1 MMKRTVMHMMLLA
14 ITMTVNAQ
22 SIEPNLKWGKPTDQE
37 LNMTEYAADKDA
49 DAVVLYHKTD
59 VSYEFINND
68 FRVFYRVN
76 TRLKVLKP
84 EGKRLADG
92 QIVYVENETNRTR
105 HEIVS
110 GLKATAY
117 NMENGK
123 LVKTKMERSMTSVER
138 LDKNQLVTKFSVP
151 QVKVGT
157 VIEYEYRI
165 ESDFYGNIRDWYA
178 QRDIPVLYTC
188 YELSIPEWFT
198 FNIEET
204 GMNRMEKKEDSQ
216 PMTLLF
222 SGGTENI
229 LTNIKTF
236 IGRNLPAL
244 KDDDFVWHATDY
256 GDKVTA
262 ELAGIFIPGSVY
274 KSYTSTWDDV
284 DNQLL
289 NDEDFGGRLK
299 RSSPL
304 KDEIIAASSPGISDK
319 KERIAAVWQL
329 LKSRVRWNGDYA
341 FWGKSAS
348 KVLKEGTGTNADIN
362 FLLINMLQDAGIES
376 VPIVMR
382 RRDSGILPLSHS
394 SLKYLNTFVVGIQM
408 DDSTMAYLD
417 GSAEDGYLNVLP
429 AKLLVSRARVVKKT
443 ASLMPNNT
451 PDIWVNLQINARGRE
466 TTTIQAQLSADG
478 LLTGKKSSML
488 IEEAAAAKRRSW
500 RLAKDSTEQIQKMQ
514 ERDGIEIQSYRLE
527 GRNDFS
533 PTVKEEMTFTKQCD
547 AAGDIIYLNP
557 FIFIP
562 QHESPFT
569 AAERILPM
577 EFPYKQAE
585 MQNVMITLPEGYVVE
600 EAPKPIIIKLDGA
613 TARIVC
619 NVNGNVLNVQYVMN
633 IDKTFFASTQ
643 YQDLKAFFDKL
654 VESNKHIITVKKQ
667 QF

>member
-1 MMKRTVMHMMLLA
+1 MMKKTIVYMMLLA

-68 FRVFYRVN
+68 FKVIYRVN

-92 QIVYVENETNRTR
+92 QIVYVENETNRSR
-105 HEIVS
+105 HEIVA

-165 ESDFYGNIRDWYA
+165 ESDYYGNIRDWYA

-188 YELSIPEWFT
+188 YELSIPEWFS

-204 GMNRMEKKEDSQ
+204 GMNRMEKKEDSK

-236 IGRNLPAL
+236 IGRNLSAL
-244 KDDDFVWHATDY
+244 KDDDFVWHAADY

-274 KSYTSTWDDV
+274 KSYTSTWDDI
-284 DNQLL
+284 DNQLMD
-289 NDEDFGGRLK
+289 DEDFGGRLK
-299 RSSPL
+299 KNSPL
-304 KDEIIAASSPGISDK
+304 KEEIIAAGIPDISDK

-329 LKSRVRWNGDYA
+329 LKSKVRWNGNYA

-376 VPIVMR
+376 TPIVMR

-394 SLKYLNTFVVGIQM
+394 SLKYLNTFVVGIPM
-408 DDSTMAYLD
+408 LDSGMAYLD

-429 AKLLVSRARVVKKT
+429 AKLLVDRARVVKKT
-443 ASLMPNNT
+443 TSLMPGNT
-451 PDIWVNLQINARGRE
+451 PDIWVNLQTNARGRE

-478 LLTGKKSSML
+478 LLTGQKSSML
-488 IEEAAAAKRRSW
+488 VDEAAAAKRRVW

-527 GRNDFS
+527 GRYDFS
-533 PTVKEEMTFTKQCD
+533 PTVKEELTFTKQCD
-547 AAGDIIYLNP
+547 AAGDMIYLNP

-569 AAERILPM
+569 AAERILPI

-600 EAPKPIIIKLDGA
+600 EAPKPIVIKLDGA

-619 NVNGNVLNVQYVMN
+619 NVNGNMLNVQYVMN

-643 YQDLKAFFDKL
+643 YQDLKAFFDRV
-654 VESNKHIITVKKQ
+654 VESNKNILTIKKAQ
-667 QF
+667 

>member
-1 MMKRTVMHMMLLA
+1 MKKTIVYMMLLA

-68 FRVFYRVN
+68 FKVIYRVN

-92 QIVYVENETNRTR
+92 QIVYVENETNRSR
-105 HEIVS
+105 HEIVA

-165 ESDFYGNIRDWYA
+165 ESDYYGNIRDWYA

-188 YELSIPEWFT
+188 YELSIPEWFS

-204 GMNRMEKKEDSQ
+204 GMNRMEKKEDSK

-236 IGRNLPAL
+236 IGRNLSAL
-244 KDDDFVWHATDY
+244 KDDDFVWHAADY

-274 KSYTSTWDDV
+274 KSYTSTWDDI
-284 DNQLL
+284 DNQLME
-289 NDEDFGGRLK
+289 DEDFGGRLK
-299 RSSPL
+299 KNSPL
-304 KDEIIAASSPGISDK
+304 KEEIIAAGIPDISDK

-329 LKSRVRWNGDYA
+329 LKSKVRWNGNYA

-376 VPIVMR
+376 TPIVMR

-394 SLKYLNTFVVGIQM
+394 SLKYLNTFVVGIPM
-408 DDSTMAYLD
+408 PDSGMAYLD

-429 AKLLVSRARVVKKT
+429 AKLLVDRARVVKKT
-443 ASLMPNNT
+443 TSLMPGNT
-451 PDIWVNLQINARGRE
+451 PDIWVNLQTNARSRE

-478 LLTGKKSSML
+478 LLTGQKSSML
-488 IEEAAAAKRRSW
+488 VDEAAAAKRRVW

-527 GRNDFS
+527 GRYDFS
-533 PTVKEEMTFTKQCD
+533 PTVKEELTFTKQCD
-547 AAGDIIYLNP
+547 AAGDMIYLNP

-569 AAERILPM
+569 AAERILPI

-600 EAPKPIIIKLDGA
+600 EAPKPIVIKLDGA

-619 NVNGNVLNVQYVMN
+619 NVNGNMLNVQYVMN

-643 YQDLKAFFDKL
+643 YQDLKAFFDRV
-654 VESNKHIITVKKQ
+654 VESNKNILTIKKAQ
-667 QF
+667 

>member
-1 MMKRTVMHMMLLA
+1 MKKTIVYMMLLA

-68 FRVFYRVN
+68 FKVIYRVN

-92 QIVYVENETNRTR
+92 QIVYVENETNRSR
-105 HEIVS
+105 HEIVA

-165 ESDFYGNIRDWYA
+165 ESDYYGNIRDWYA

-188 YELSIPEWFT
+188 YELSIPEWFS

-204 GMNRMEKKEDSQ
+204 GMNRMEKKEDSK

-236 IGRNLPAL
+236 IGRNLSAL
-244 KDDDFVWHATDY
+244 KDDDFVWHAADY

-274 KSYTSTWDDV
+274 KSYTSTWDDI
-284 DNQLL
+284 DNQLME
-289 NDEDFGGRLK
+289 DEDFGGRLK
-299 RSSPL
+299 KNSPL
-304 KDEIIAASSPGISDK
+304 KEEIIAAGIPDISDK

-329 LKSRVRWNGDYA
+329 LKSKVRWNGNYA

-376 VPIVMR
+376 TPIVMR

-394 SLKYLNTFVVGIQM
+394 SLKYLNTFVVGIPM
-408 DDSTMAYLD
+408 PDSGMAYLD

-429 AKLLVSRARVVKKT
+429 AKLLVDRARVVKKT
-443 ASLMPNNT
+443 MALMPGNT
-451 PDIWVNLQINARGRE
+451 PDIWVNLQTNARGRE

-478 LLTGKKSSML
+478 LLTGQKSSML
-488 IEEAAAAKRRSW
+488 VDEAAAAKRRVW

-547 AAGDIIYLNP
+547 AAGDMIYLNP

-569 AAERILPM
+569 AAERILPI

-600 EAPKPIIIKLDGA
+600 EAPKPIVIKLDGA

-619 NVNGNVLNVQYVMN
+619 NVNGNMLNVQYVMN

-643 YQDLKAFFDKL
+643 YQDLKAFFDRV
-654 VESNKHIITVKKQ
+654 VESNKNILTIKKAQ
-667 QF
+667 

>member
-1 MMKRTVMHMMLLA
+1 MKKTITYMMLLA

-22 SIEPNLKWGKPTDQE
+22 GIEPNLKWGKPTDQE

-59 VSYEFINND
+59 VSYVFINND
-68 FRVFYRVN
+68 FKVFYRVN

-84 EGKRLADG
+84 EGKRIADG
-92 QIVYVENETNRTR
+92 QIAYVENETNRSR
-105 HEIVS
+105 HEIVA

-123 LVKTKMERSMTSVER
+123 LVKTKMDNSMTSVER
-138 LDKNQLVTKFSVP
+138 LDKNQMVTKFSVP

-165 ESDFYGNIRDWYA
+165 ESDYYGNIRDWYA

-188 YELSIPEWFT
+188 YELSIPEWFS

-204 GMNRMEKKEDSQ
+204 GMNHMEKKEDSK

-222 SGGTENI
+222 SGGTEHI
-229 LTNIKTF
+229 LTNIMTF

-244 KDDDFVWHATDY
+244 KDDDFVWHAADY
-256 GDKVTA
+256 GNKVTA

-274 KSYTSTWDDV
+274 KSYTSTWDDI
-284 DNQLL
+284 DNQLMD
-289 NDEDFGGRLK
+289 DEDFGGRLK

-304 KDEIIAASSPGISDK
+304 KDEIIAAGIPNISDK

-329 LKSRVRWNGDYA
+329 LKSKVRWNGDYA

-362 FLLINMLQDAGIES
+362 FLLINMLQDAGIGAS
-376 VPIVMR
+376 PIIMR
-382 RRDSGILPLSHS
+382 TRDSGILPLSHS

-429 AKLLVSRARVVKKT
+429 AKLLVNRARVVKKT
-443 ASLMPNNT
+443 ATFMPDNT
-451 PDIWVNLQINARGRE
+451 PDIWVNLQDNARGRE

-478 LLTGKKSSML
+478 LLTGKKLSML
-488 IEEAAAAKRRSW
+488 IEESAAAKRRAW

-514 ERDGIEIQSYRLE
+514 ERDEIEIQSCRLD
-527 GRNDFS
+527 GRYDFS
-533 PTVKEEMTFTKQCD
+533 PSVKEEVTFTKQCD
-547 AAGDIIYLNP
+547 VAGDIIYLNP
-557 FIFIP
+557 FVFIP
-562 QHESPFT
+562 QRESPFT
-569 AAERILPM
+569 AAERNLPI
-577 EFPYKQAE
+577 EFPYKQTE
-585 MQNVMITLPEGYVVE
+585 NQNVTIMLPDGYVVDE
-600 EAPKPIIIKLDGA
+600 VPKPIVIKLDGA
-613 TARIVC
+613 TARIACSVE
-619 NVNGNVLNVQYVMN
+619 GNMMNTQYMMK
-633 IDKTFFASTQ
+633 IDNPFFASTQ
-643 YQDLKAFFDKL
+643 YQDLKAFFDRV
-654 VESNKHIITVKKQ
+654 VESNKIILTIKKAQ
-667 QF
+667 

>member
-304 KDEIIAASSPGISDK
+304 KDEIIAAGIPGISDK

-417 GSAEDGYLNVLP
+417 GSAGDGYLNVLP

-443 ASLMPNNT
+443 ASLMPKNT
-451 PDIWVNLQINARGRE
+451 PDIWVNLQTNARGRE
-466 TTTIQAQLSADG
+466 TTTIQAKLSADG

-533 PTVKEEMTFTKQCD
+533 PTVKEEMSFTKQCD

-569 AAERILPM
+569 AAERILPI

-667 QF
+667 QL

>member
-1 MMKRTVMHMMLLA
+1 MKKTIMYMMLLA
-14 ITMTVNAQ
+14 ITMTANAQ
-22 SIEPNLKWGKPTDQE
+22 GIEPNLKWGKPTDQE

-49 DAVVLYHKTD
+49 DGVVLYHKTD
-59 VSYEFINND
+59 VTYEFVNND
-68 FRVFYRVN
+68 FKVFYRVN

-84 EGKRLADG
+84 EGKRLADV
-92 QIVYVENETNRTR
+92 QIAYVENETNRTR
-105 HEIVS
+105 YEVIA

-138 LDKNQLVTKFSVP
+138 LDKNQMVMKFSVP

-165 ESDFYGNIRDWYA
+165 ESDYYGNIRDWYA
-178 QRDIPVLYTC
+178 QSDIPVLYTC
-188 YELSIPEWFT
+188 YELSIPEWFS
-198 FNIEET
+198 FNVEET
-204 GMNRMEKKEDSQ
+204 GMNPMEKNEVSK

-229 LTNIKTF
+229 LTKIKTF
-236 IGRNLPAL
+236 IGRSLPAL
-244 KDDDFVWHATDY
+244 KDDDFVWHAADY
-256 GDKVTA
+256 GNKVTA
-262 ELAGIFIPGSVY
+262 ELAGIFIPGSVH
-274 KSYTSTWDDV
+274 KSYTSTWEDI
-284 DNQLL
+284 DNQLMG
-289 NDEDFGGRLK
+289 DDDFGGRLK
-299 RSSPL
+299 KSSPL
-304 KDEIIAASSPGISDK
+304 KAEIIAAGIPDISDK

-329 LKSRVRWNGDYA
+329 LKSKVRWNGNYA

-376 VPIVMR
+376 LPVVMR
-382 RRDSGILPLSHS
+382 TRDSGILPLSHS
-394 SLKYLNTFVVGIQM
+394 SLKYLNTFVVGIPM
-408 DDSTMAYLD
+408 TDSNMAYLD

-429 AKLLVSRARVVKKT
+429 AKLLVDRARVVKKT
-443 ASLMPNNT
+443 ASLMPDNA
-451 PDIWVNLQINARGRE
+451 PDIWVNLQTNARGRE

-478 LLTGKKSSML
+478 LLTGQKSSML
-488 IEEAAAAKRRSW
+488 VDEAAAAKRREW

-547 AAGDIIYLNP
+547 AAGDMIYLNP

-562 QHESPFT
+562 QRESPFT
-569 AAERILPM
+569 AAERILPV

-619 NVNGNVLNVQYVMN
+619 NINGSTVNIQYVMN

-643 YQDLKAFFDKL
+643 YQDMKAFFDR
-654 VESNKHIITVKKQ
+654 VAESNKNILTIKKAQ
-667 QF
+667 

>member
-1 MMKRTVMHMMLLA
+1 MKKTIVYMMLLA

-68 FRVFYRVN
+68 FKVIYRVN

-92 QIVYVENETNRTR
+92 QIVYVENETNRSR
-105 HEIVS
+105 HEIVA

-165 ESDFYGNIRDWYA
+165 ESDYYGNIRDWYA

-188 YELSIPEWFT
+188 YELSIPEWFS

-204 GMNRMEKKEDSQ
+204 GMNRMEKKEDSK

-236 IGRNLPAL
+236 IGRNLSAL
-244 KDDDFVWHATDY
+244 KDDDFVWHAADY

-274 KSYTSTWDDV
+274 KSYTSTWDDI
-284 DNQLL
+284 DNQLMD
-289 NDEDFGGRLK
+289 DEDFGGRLK
-299 RSSPL
+299 KNSPL
-304 KDEIIAASSPGISDK
+304 KEEIIAAGIPDISDK

-329 LKSRVRWNGDYA
+329 LKSKVRWNGNYA

-376 VPIVMR
+376 TPIVMR

-394 SLKYLNTFVVGIQM
+394 SLKYLNTFVVGIPM
-408 DDSTMAYLD
+408 PDSGMAYLD

-429 AKLLVSRARVVKKT
+429 AKLLVDRARVVKKT
-443 ASLMPNNT
+443 TALMPGNA
-451 PDIWVNLQINARGRE
+451 PDIWVNLQTNARGRE

-478 LLTGKKSSML
+478 LLTGQKSSML
-488 IEEAAAAKRRSW
+488 VDEAAAAKRRVW

-527 GRNDFS
+527 GRYDFS
-533 PTVKEEMTFTKQCD
+533 PTVKEELTFTKQCD
-547 AAGDIIYLNP
+547 AAGDMIYLNP

-569 AAERILPM
+569 AAERILPI

-600 EAPKPIIIKLDGA
+600 EAPKPIVIKLDGA

-619 NVNGNVLNVQYVMN
+619 NVNGNMLNVQYVMN

-643 YQDLKAFFDKL
+643 YQDLKAFFDRV
-654 VESNKHIITVKKQ
+654 VESNKNILTIKKAQ
-667 QF
+667 

>member
-1 MMKRTVMHMMLLA
+1 MKKTIVYMMLLA

-68 FRVFYRVN
+68 FKVIYRVN

-92 QIVYVENETNRTR
+92 QIVYVENETNRSR
-105 HEIVS
+105 HEIVA

-165 ESDFYGNIRDWYA
+165 ESDYYGNIRDWYA

-188 YELSIPEWFT
+188 YELSIPEWFS

-204 GMNRMEKKEDSQ
+204 GMNRMEKKEDSK

-236 IGRNLPAL
+236 IGRNLSAL
-244 KDDDFVWHATDY
+244 KDDDFVWHAADY

-274 KSYTSTWDDV
+274 KSYTSTWDDI
-284 DNQLL
+284 DNQLME
-289 NDEDFGGRLK
+289 DEDFGGRLK
-299 RSSPL
+299 KNSPL
-304 KDEIIAASSPGISDK
+304 KEEIIAAGIPDISDK

-329 LKSRVRWNGDYA
+329 LKSKVRWNGNYA

-376 VPIVMR
+376 TPIVMR

-394 SLKYLNTFVVGIQM
+394 SLKYLNTFVVGIPM
-408 DDSTMAYLD
+408 PDSGMAYLD

-429 AKLLVSRARVVKKT
+429 AKLLVDRARVVKKT
-443 ASLMPNNT
+443 TALMPGNA
-451 PDIWVNLQINARGRE
+451 PDIWVNLQTNARGRE

-478 LLTGKKSSML
+478 LLTGQKSSML
-488 IEEAAAAKRRSW
+488 VDEAAAAKRRVW

-527 GRNDFS
+527 GRYDFS
-533 PTVKEEMTFTKQCD
+533 PTVKEELTFTKQCD
-547 AAGDIIYLNP
+547 AAGDMIYLNP

-569 AAERILPM
+569 AAERILPI

-600 EAPKPIIIKLDGA
+600 EAPKPIVIKLDGA

-619 NVNGNVLNVQYVMN
+619 NVNGNMLNVQYVMN

-643 YQDLKAFFDKL
+643 YQDLKAFFDRV
-654 VESNKHIITVKKQ
+654 VESNKNILTIKKAQ
-667 QF
+667 

>member
-1 MMKRTVMHMMLLA
+1 MKKTIMYMMLLA
-14 ITMTVNAQ
+14 ITMTANAQ
-22 SIEPNLKWGKPTDQE
+22 GIEPNLKWGKPTDQE
-37 LNMTEYAADKDA
+37 LNMTDYAADKDA
-49 DAVVLYHKTD
+49 DGVVLYHKTD
-59 VSYEFINND
+59 VTYEFVNND
-68 FRVFYRVN
+68 FKVFYRVN

-92 QIVYVENETNRTR
+92 QIVYVENETNRSR
-105 HEIVS
+105 HEIVA

-165 ESDFYGNIRDWYA
+165 ESDYYGNIRDWYA

-188 YELSIPEWFT
+188 YELSIPEWFS

-204 GMNRMEKKEDSQ
+204 GMNRMEKKEDSK

-236 IGRNLPAL
+236 IGRNLSAL
-244 KDDDFVWHATDY
+244 KDDDFVWHAADY

-274 KSYTSTWDDV
+274 KSYTSTWDDI
-284 DNQLL
+284 DNQLME
-289 NDEDFGGRLK
+289 DEDFGGRLK
-299 RSSPL
+299 KNSPL
-304 KDEIIAASSPGISDK
+304 KEEIIAAGIPDISDK

-329 LKSRVRWNGDYA
+329 LKSKVRWNGNYA

-376 VPIVMR
+376 TPIVMR

-394 SLKYLNTFVVGIQM
+394 SLKYLNTFVVGIPM
-408 DDSTMAYLD
+408 PDSGMAYLD

-429 AKLLVSRARVVKKT
+429 AKLLVDRARVVKKT
-443 ASLMPNNT
+443 TALMPGNA
-451 PDIWVNLQINARGRE
+451 PDIWVNLQTNARGRE

-478 LLTGKKSSML
+478 LLTGQKSSML
-488 IEEAAAAKRRSW
+488 VDEAAAAKRRVW

-527 GRNDFS
+527 GRYDFS
-533 PTVKEEMTFTKQCD
+533 PTVKEELTFTKQCD
-547 AAGDIIYLNP
+547 AAGDMIYLNP

-569 AAERILPM
+569 AAERILPI

-600 EAPKPIIIKLDGA
+600 EAPKPIVIKLDGA

-619 NVNGNVLNVQYVMN
+619 NVNGNMLNVQYVMN

-643 YQDLKAFFDKL
+643 YQDLKAFFDRV
-654 VESNKHIITVKKQ
+654 VESNKNILTIKKAQ
-667 QF
+667 

>member
-304 KDEIIAASSPGISDK
+304 KDEIIAAGIPGISDK

-417 GSAEDGYLNVLP
+417 GSAGDGYLNVLP

-443 ASLMPNNT
+443 ASLMPKNT
-451 PDIWVNLQINARGRE
+451 PDIWVNLQTNARGRE
-466 TTTIQAQLSADG
+466 TTT
-478 LLTGKKSSML
+478 
-488 IEEAAAAKRRSW
+488 
-500 RLAKDSTEQIQKMQ
+500 
-514 ERDGIEIQSYRLE
+514 
-527 GRNDFS
+527 
-533 PTVKEEMTFTKQCD
+533 
-547 AAGDIIYLNP
+547 
-557 FIFIP
+557 
-562 QHESPFT
+562 
-569 AAERILPM
+569 
-577 EFPYKQAE
+577 
-585 MQNVMITLPEGYVVE
+585 
-600 EAPKPIIIKLDGA
+600 
-613 TARIVC
+613 
-619 NVNGNVLNVQYVMN
+619 
-633 IDKTFFASTQ
+633 
-643 YQDLKAFFDKL
+643 
-654 VESNKHIITVKKQ
+654 
-667 QF
+667 

>member
-1 MMKRTVMHMMLLA
+1 MKKTIMHMMLLA
-14 ITMTVNAQ
+14 ATMTVNAQ
-22 SIEPNLKWGKPTDQE
+22 GIEPNLKWGKPTDQE

-68 FRVFYRVN
+68 FKVFYRVN

-84 EGKRLADG
+84 EGKRLADV
-92 QIVYVENETNRTR
+92 QIAYVENETNRTR
-105 HEIVS
+105 HEIIG

-117 NMENGK
+117 NMEDGK

-165 ESDFYGNIRDWYA
+165 ESDYYGNIRDWYA

-188 YELSIPEWFT
+188 YELSIPDWFS

-204 GMNRMEKKEDSQ
+204 GMNHLEKKEDSK

-244 KDDDFVWHATDY
+244 KDDDFVWHAADY

-274 KSYTSTWDDV
+274 KSYTSTWSDI

-289 NDEDFGGRLK
+289 NDEEFGGRLK
-299 RSSPL
+299 KNSPL
-304 KDEIIAASSPGISDK
+304 KAEITAAGIPAISDK

-329 LKSRVRWNGDYA
+329 LKSKVRWNGNYA

-376 VPIVMR
+376 TPVIMR
-382 RRDSGILPLSHS
+382 TRDSGILPLSHS
-394 SLKYLNTFVVGIQM
+394 SLKYLNTFVVGIQLT
-408 DDSTMAYLD
+408 DSEMAYLD

-429 AKLLVSRARVVKKT
+429 AKLLVDRARVVKKT
-443 ASLMPNNT
+443 ASLMPENT
-451 PDIWVNLQINARGRE
+451 PDIWVNLQTNARGRE
-466 TTTIQAQLSADG
+466 TTTIKAQLSADG
-478 LLTGKKSSML
+478 LLTGQKSTML
-488 IEEAAAAKRRSW
+488 IDESAAAKRRAW
-500 RLAKDSTEQIQKMQ
+500 RQANDSTELIQKMQ
-514 ERDGIEIQSYRLE
+514 ERDGVEIQSYRLE
-527 GRNDFS
+527 GRYDFS
-533 PTVKEEMTFTKQCD
+533 PQVKEEMTFTKQCD
-547 AAGDIIYLNP
+547 AAGDMIYLNP
-557 FIFIP
+557 LIFIP
-562 QHESPFT
+562 QRESPFT
-569 AAERILPM
+569 AAERILPI

-585 MQNVMITLPEGYVVE
+585 MQSVMITLPEGYVVE
-600 EAPKPIIIKLDGA
+600 EAPKPIVIKLDGA

-619 NVNGNVLNVQYVMN
+619 NVNGSILNVQYVMN
-633 IDKTFFASTQ
+633 IDKTFFPSTQ
-643 YQDLKAFFDKL
+643 YQDLKAFFDRV
-654 VESNKHIITVKKQ
+654 VESNKNILTIKKAQ
-667 QF
+667 

>member
-1 MMKRTVMHMMLLA
+1 MKKTIVYMMLLA

-68 FRVFYRVN
+68 FKVIYRVN

-92 QIVYVENETNRTR
+92 QIVYVENETNRSR
-105 HEIVS
+105 HEIVA

-165 ESDFYGNIRDWYA
+165 ESDYYGNIRDWYA

-188 YELSIPEWFT
+188 YELSIPEWFS

-204 GMNRMEKKEDSQ
+204 GMNRMEKKEDSK

-236 IGRNLPAL
+236 IGRNLSAL
-244 KDDDFVWHATDY
+244 KDDDFVWHAADY

-274 KSYTSTWDDV
+274 KSYTSTWDDI
-284 DNQLL
+284 DNQLME
-289 NDEDFGGRLK
+289 DEDFGGRLK
-299 RSSPL
+299 KNSPL
-304 KDEIIAASSPGISDK
+304 KEEIIAAGIPDISDK

-329 LKSRVRWNGDYA
+329 LKSKVRWNGNYA

-376 VPIVMR
+376 TPIVMR

-394 SLKYLNTFVVGIQM
+394 SLKYLNTFVVGIPM
-408 DDSTMAYLD
+408 PDSGMAYLD

-429 AKLLVSRARVVKKT
+429 AKLLVDRARVVKKT
-443 ASLMPNNT
+443 TALMPGNA
-451 PDIWVNLQINARGRE
+451 PDIWVNLQTNARGRE

-478 LLTGKKSSML
+478 LLTGQKSSML
-488 IEEAAAAKRRSW
+488 VDEAAAAKRRVW

-527 GRNDFS
+527 GRYDFS
-533 PTVKEEMTFTKQCD
+533 PTVKEELTFTKQCD
-547 AAGDIIYLNP
+547 AAGDMIYLNP

-569 AAERILPM
+569 AAERILPI

-667 QF
+667 